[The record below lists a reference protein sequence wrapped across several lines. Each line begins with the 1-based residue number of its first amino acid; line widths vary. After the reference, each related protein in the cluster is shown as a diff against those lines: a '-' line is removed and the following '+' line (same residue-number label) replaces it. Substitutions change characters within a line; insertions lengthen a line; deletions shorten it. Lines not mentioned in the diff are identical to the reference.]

1 MILMTLC
8 KLRLKLELKKK
19 RRGRKDWFSPVC
31 LILSYGSWSANVAV
45 IVLPSSVVIVSVMS
59 VNRTDTNTGVIF
71 ADGQLKSS
79 VGVVIALVVT
89 SNVPL
94 PFVVV
99 NVSEPVTVVVLLSR
113 PLGSL
118 FPGGVKHPCV
128 TSAVELNVASPPVPA
143 PATSPVADNEAD
155 VTRPVSGSITLLTVR
170 SGVPTKCRPRSFVV
184 VSGAIANA
192 PDESNAGAISS
203 KAVAIAAV
211 GMPIFLMLSDIF
223 PQATGYN

>member
-1 MILMTLC
+1 M
-8 KLRLKLELKKK
+8 RLKRERRRK
-19 RRGRKDWFSPVC
+19 RRGRKDYFLVCFS

-99 NVSEPVTVVVLLSR
+99 NVSEPVTVSVLLSR

-170 SGVPTKCRPRSFVV
+170 SGVPTKCRPRSFVGG

-192 PDESNAGAISS
+192 PVESI
-203 KAVAIAAV
+203 
-211 GMPIFLMLSDIF
+211 
-223 PQATGYN
+223 T